1 MLHKGFS
8 LTENVQSD
16 ISVSEF
22 PDYVRLM
29 HRDRD
34 HRLELEYKV

>member
-8 LTENVQSD
+8 FTENVQSD
-16 ISVSEF
+16 IPVAEF

-29 HRDRD
+29 HQDRD